1 MLAKLLSKCAALAA
15 GIMLA
20 VLTAALP
27 ASAQQPD
34 RLSIAVILSAGI
46 ENGWDGTFIKALE
59 RAKEAA
65 PHGLNISWKYT
76 DPLWG
81 DDAGDAMR
89 LFAESGEYDIIWA
102 HSTYSDQ
109 VKKLKDEFPEILFV
123 VVGSG
128 NEGLGGNQ
136 YWVYKRVH
144 EPAYVLGTIAG
155 KMTKTGVVGAVGT
168 FPADDVNDEINAFFA
183 GAKSVRP
190 DIKHSV
196 AFIESWY
203 DPAKAAEYTKAQ
215 IATGAD
221 FILQLANNFQPCE
234 EAKIYCFGNFS
245 DQNSFAPKTVLSS
258 TVAVWD
264 PDLNWIINAWYAHK
278 TEGKAYDGNKEKHWF
293 PMAEG
298 GSAVAPF
305 HELESAV
312 PEAVRAEAKALEAK
326 IMDGSLK
333 VPLEVSEPKTTT
345 N

>member
-1 MLAKLLSKCAALAA
+1 MLSRLTKSIAALCAAILLAA
-15 GIMLA
+15 FA
-20 VLTAALP
+20 AALP
-27 ASAQQPD
+27 ARAEKPD

-76 DPLWG
+76 EPLWG
-81 DDAGDAMR
+81 DDAGEAMR

-136 YWVYKRVH
+136 YWVYKRVF

-155 KMTKTGVVGAVGT
+155 RMTKTGVVGAVGT

-190 DIKHSV
+190 DLKHSV

-203 DPAKAAEYTKAQ
+203 DPAKAAEFTKAQ

-245 DQNSFAPKTVLSS
+245 DQNSFSPTTVLSS
-258 TVAVWD
+258 TIAVWD
-264 PDLNWIINAWYAHK
+264 TDLNWIINEWYANK
-278 TEGKAYDGNKEKHWF
+278 TEGKAFAGNKEMRWYS
-293 PMAEG
+293 MAEN
-298 GSAVAPF
+298 GSAMAPY
-305 HELESAV
+305 HNLESAV
-312 PEAVRAEAKALEAK
+312 PEEVRAEVKALEAK
-326 IMDGSLK
+326 IRDGSFK
-333 VPLEVSEPKTTT
+333 VPLDVAEPKTTR
-345 N
+345 